1 MSLPEPELA
10 HVKVVLEAVL
20 FSASEPLSVAE
31 LKKVFQDEIGPDVI
45 RRILD
50 EIRKDWASRPIELI
64 NVASGWRIQVRPEFQ
79 RYIDR
84 LGPHK
89 PPKYSRAV
97 METLA
102 IIAYR
107 QPVTRGDIEEIRGV
121 SVSGQ
126 ILKTLEARGWIDMV
140 GHREVPG
147 KPGLYATT
155 RAFLDDLGLR
165 SLDEL
170 PAIEEIATLVQI
182 DGLPVDVEHSS
193 HSEYAG
199 AGLEI
204 VALR

>member
-1 MSLPEPELA
+1 MSLLEPELA
-10 HVKVVLEAVL
+10 HVKIVLEAAL
-20 FSASEPLSVAE
+20 LSANEPLSVND
-31 LKKVFQDEIGPDVI
+31 LKKLFQDEIAPDVI

-50 EIRKDWASRPIELI
+50 ELKLDWAARPIELL
-64 NVASGWRIQVRPEFQ
+64 NVASGWRIQVRREYQ

-84 LGPHK
+84 LEPHR

-121 SVSGQ
+121 SVSSQ

-147 KPGLYATT
+147 RPGLFATT
-155 RAFLDDLGLR
+155 RTFLDDLGLR

-170 PAIEEIATLVQI
+170 PAIDDIASVVQLDAATSTGELVM
-182 DGLPVDVEHSS
+182 LHSS
-193 HSEYAG
+193 KSTE
-199 AGLEI
+199 LTQS
-204 VALR
+204 